1 MATKGI
7 KGKLAMAAASIVVA
21 GSAALAVVAPASAAT
36 VPNRYYCNPNG
47 GWCYQI
53 NGAYHPE
60 VGRECHWKRS
70 GMSGKPQQIYYT
82 SCNTWGPD
90 VP

>member
-1 MATKGI
+1 MNLRMI
-7 KGKLAMAAASIVVA
+7 VLAGLMIASTGGVLAAAPTVA
-21 GSAALAVVAPASAAT
+21 EAAS

-53 NGAYHPE
+53 NGAYDPS
-60 VGRECHWKRS
+60 VRRECHWKRS

-82 SCNTWGPD
+82 SCNSWGPD
-90 VP
+90 VS